1 MSGYSKL
8 NHFDEDEILVDI
20 IRIEKVKK
28 EYGYKAM
35 ALIVILMGGGIVLSM
50 FTNSTEALVDA
61 LFTVDSEVDSIFNNL
76 GLGMVITGFI
86 FMVFC
91 IVKPTW
97 LKIGEVEYEKT
108 TITTEREYKEFKEL
122 K

>member
-1 MSGYSKL
+1 M
-8 NHFDEDEILVDI
+8 NHFRDEDEILVDI

-50 FTNSTEALVDA
+50 FTNDEEALVDA